1 MWAHRVQCAG
11 LDSPR
16 PLWKPWQGTAACIAV
31 SIGSKEYE
39 MRPPPSGRCHQRMLS
54 TDQMVNLAL
63 PKAALRQQRI
73 AVRAASMF
81 EPTALKIL

>member
-1 MWAHRVQCAG
+1 
-11 LDSPR
+11 
-16 PLWKPWQGTAACIAV
+16 
-31 SIGSKEYE
+31 

-63 PKAALRQQRI
+63 QKAALRQQRI